1 MTDGPCCWS
10 VVCRLEILLFMCVS
24 VVAVP
29 KTVPQPP
36 GSGVVMVPVFVLGG
50 DVGAMV
56 FDHARHR

>member
-1 MTDGPCCWS
+1 
-10 VVCRLEILLFMCVS
+10 MCVS

-36 GSGVVMVPVFVLGG
+36 GSGGDVVVLVFVLGG
-50 DVGAMV
+50 DIRAMV